1 MAVQAVRK
9 LMEDKP
15 LLLIG
20 SPLCTDW
27 CTMMHLNRGKPD
39 PKEPRRGIPG
49 SNTKGCEGEGLMSYG
64 SKTTPTQLHTR
75 PDAWSTCSNTD
86 FIKFYRK
93 TGHRCLRR
101 NGNVDDDVMLCN
113 SKIIISAPL

>member
-1 MAVQAVRK
+1 MSGQKKAAILFFDIVYPSH
-9 LMEDKP
+9 DFHP
-15 LLLIG
+15 SHG
-20 SPLCTDW
+20 
-27 CTMMHLNRGKPD
+27 GKPD
-39 PKEPRRGIPG
+39 PKEPWKGIPG

-64 SKTTPTQLHTR
+64 SKTDPERKSSR
-75 PDAWSTCSNTD
+75 PDAWSSCSNTD